1 MARTTVWKPKRIRSE
16 EERRSGSSQFLSIDE
31 GENFVGYAL
40 FEADPSVDDPA
51 YYEFAMHWV
60 GTPGQKGAGS
70 VPCADDNC
78 PLCEDGDRP
87 KTRAYSLWLVTQDAN
102 KNKLDPPQLG
112 IWEMNYNVIKMFTEW
127 RAEGDKIKG
136 RLFRVGKL
144 DDRGNYNITPK
155 TETMSATA
163 IKAALKDPNAPDFDA
178 MITSKLRKAMEGM
191 AVARAVEDDDD
202 EDEAP
207 AKGRKPAG
215 KPAAE
220 KPAAKTRAKAW
231 PDDLEDE
238 EVTVSEVDDD
248 GNYFVAAA
256 NGFKGTKQV
265 FTTDDIE
272 FELTTLE
279 EDDVVTITA
288 ALDDDGDYILSAE
301 PELAES
307 ETEEEPDEDED
318 EAEDEDAEESDLPES
333 VEDVEFIVKKVNA
346 GESTI
351 DVENDDL
358 AFELFFLDQ
367 GPASEVD
374 FDDYEEGVTIIVSA
388 EKDSQGDMVA
398 TEVPKVKKTT
408 TRRKPSTSGRKTTT
422 TRKGK

>member
-1 MARTTVWKPKRIRSE
+1 MARTAQWKPKRIRSE
-16 EERRSGSSQFLSIDE
+16 EDRRSGSSQFLSIDE

-51 YYEFAMHWV
+51 YYEFAMHWI
-60 GTPGQKGAGS
+60 GSPGQKGSGS

-163 IKAALKDPNAPDFDA
+163 IKTALKDPNAPDFDG

-191 AVARAVEDDDD
+191 AVARAVEDDD
-202 EDEAP
+202 EDETP
-207 AKGRKPAG
+207 TKGRKTAG
-215 KPAAE
+215 KPAAAKE
-220 KPAAKTRAKAW
+220 KPATKTRAKAW
-231 PDDLEDE
+231 PDELDE
-238 EVTVSEVDDD
+238 EDVTVSEVDDD
-248 GNYFVAAA
+248 GNYFVATAD
-256 NGFKGTKQV
+256 GFKGTKQV
-265 FTTDDIE
+265 FTTDDID
-272 FELTTLE
+272 FDFSDLS

-288 ALDDDGDYILSAE
+288 DPGRRRRLHPFRRAGIGRGRAGRGRGRGAGRRGRGREGERSPRVHRGCRVRRQEGQCWRVHARCRE
-301 PELAES
+301 RRFGIRAV
-307 ETEEEPDEDED
+307 
-318 EAEDEDAEESDLPES
+318 LPRPRAS
-333 VEDVEFIVKKVNA
+333 V
-346 GESTI
+346 G
-351 DVENDDL
+351 
-358 AFELFFLDQ
+358 
-367 GPASEVD
+367 G
-374 FDDYEEGVTIIVSA
+374 
-388 EKDSQGDMVA
+388 
-398 TEVPKVKKTT
+398 
-408 TRRKPSTSGRKTTT
+408 
-422 TRKGK
+422 

>member
-1 MARTTVWKPKRIRSE
+1 MARTAQWKPKRIRSE
-16 EERRSGSSQFLSIDE
+16 EDRRSGSSQFLSIDE

-51 YYEFAMHWV
+51 YYEFAMHWI
-60 GTPGQKGAGS
+60 GSPGQKGSGS

-163 IKAALKDPNAPDFDA
+163 IKTALKDPNAPDFDG

-191 AVARAVEDDDD
+191 AVARAVEDDD
-202 EDEAP
+202 EDETP
-207 AKGRKPAG
+207 TKGRKTAG
-215 KPAAE
+215 KPAAAKE
-220 KPAAKTRAKAW
+220 KPATKTRAKAW
-231 PDDLEDE
+231 PDELDE
-238 EVTVSEVDDD
+238 EDVTVSEVDDD
-248 GNYFVAAA
+248 GNYFVATAD
-256 NGFKGTKQV
+256 GFKGTKQV
-265 FTTDDIE
+265 FTTDDID
-272 FELTTLE
+272 FDFSDLS

-288 ALDDDGDYILSAE
+288 ALDDDGDYILSGEPVLAEAE
-301 PELAES
+301 PVEE
-307 ETEEEPDEDED
+307 EEEEPEDEDED
-318 EAEDEDAEESDLPES
+318 EKESDLPES
-333 VEDVEFIVKKVNA
+333 IEDVAFVVKKVNA
-346 GESTI
+346 GESTL

-408 TRRKPSTSGRKTTT
+408 GRKPAAGRKTTT

>member
-16 EERRSGSSQFLSIDE
+16 DERRGGGSQFINVDE
-31 GENFVGYAL
+31 GENFIGYAL
-40 FEADPSVDDPA
+40 FEADPSKDDPG
-51 YYEFAMHWV
+51 YYEFAQHWV
-60 GTPGQKGAGS
+60 GGFGAKGGS
-70 VPCADDNC
+70 VPCADENC

-87 KTRAYSLWLVTQDAN
+87 KTRAYSLWLVTQDGD
-102 KNKLDPPQLG
+102 KSKIDPPQLR
-112 IWEMNYNVIKMFTEW
+112 IFEMNYNVIKIFTEY
-127 RAEGDKIKG
+127 RAEDEKIKG

-144 DDRGNYNITPK
+144 DDRGNWNVTPK
-155 TETMSATA
+155 TDTMTATNV
-163 IKAALKDPNAPDFDA
+163 KASLKDPNAPDFEA
-178 MITSKLRKAMEGM
+178 MITSKLRKAMEGL
-191 AVARAVEDDDD
+191 AVARAVEDD
-202 EDEAP
+202 EDEEPTPKA
-207 AKGRKPAG
+207 RKAAG

-231 PDDLEDE
+231 PDELDE
-238 EVTVSEVDDD
+238 EDVTVSEVDDD
-248 GNYFVAAA
+248 ANYFVAAA

-265 FTTDDIE
+265 FTTDEIE
-272 FELTTLE
+272 FDLSDLS

-301 PELAES
+301 PVVGEAEPD
-307 ETEEEPDEDED
+307 EDEEEPEDEEPDEDED
-318 EAEDEDAEESDLPES
+318 EEESDLPES
-333 VEDVEFIVKKVNA
+333 IEDVEFIVKKVNA
-346 GESTI
+346 GESTL

-408 TRRKPSTSGRKTTT
+408 ARKTGTSGRKTTT